1 MNMRMDNFGGRRR
14 DRRRDL
20 SAPQGGAGIP
30 ACQPSTP
37 GRWRAGLP
45 AAAALAALLACAAGC
60 GFQNRRPDIVLVVI
74 DTLRPDRMSAYGA
87 ARDTTPFIRSIAER
101 GVRFDAVY
109 APAPWTV
116 PSMASLLT
124 GLQPRDHGCRHGI
137 VTKDSFGL
145 VDQEELDAGFDTLA
159 ERLRQRGYRTFGL
172 SANPHIAAEMGFA
185 QGFDVFETLW
195 MADADA
201 VNAMAGQWR
210 DRLRKG
216 RAPFF
221 LMLHYFDPHSP
232 YYAKEPWAAR
242 YGGASTNHLRFS
254 GMDPAERNEVLTGVK
269 RELGD
274 DTGALDAYIAG
285 MRADLLNLYDSEIAF
300 TDDRIRQLFGTLAI
314 DPEKTVIVVTADHG
328 EEFFEHGGVIG
339 HGRTLY
345 EVAVRIPLIWSLPGG
360 RRGARV
366 GTPVSLL
373 DVLPTLLELAGAKPA
388 SGVEGLS
395 LVPALRGER
404 EPAQRS
410 FILET
415 ERHPDSVWVGL
426 VDEQWKYM
434 LRTLAPGRTGSLLVN
449 LAEDPGETRDCKAE
463 HTEIAGQMHQ
473 SLEAWSGAREARQA
487 QRRSTWLDPK
497 REQELRSL
505 GYLK

>member
-1 MNMRMDNFGGRRR
+1 MNSNAYPCLKHGHPLVPRKWAAPYLSVLVLSALIFLSACPGGGR
-14 DRRRDL
+14 
-20 SAPQGGAGIP
+20 AKP
-30 ACQPSTP
+30 
-37 GRWRAGLP
+37 LP
-45 AAAALAALLACAAGC
+45 ALEDLNLLLIVMDTVGAEHIGAYGKTPKGRNLTPNIDRLAANGVLFKRAYAA
-60 GFQNRRPDIVLVVI
+60 
-74 DTLRPDRMSAYGA
+74 
-87 ARDTTPFIRSIAER
+87 
-101 GVRFDAVY
+101 
-109 APAPWTV
+109 APWTM
-116 PSMASLLT
+116 PSIASILT
-124 GLQPRDHGCRHGI
+124 GQMPWRHG
-137 VTKDSFGL
+137 VTRPRHRLAEDRVTLADMLKSRGYASAAVTSHMLLEEKFGL
-145 VDQEELDAGFDTLA
+145 V
-159 ERLRQRGYRTFGL
+159 
-172 SANPHIAAEMGFA
+172 
-185 QGFDVFETLW
+185 QGFDKNW
-195 MADADA
+195 Q
-201 VNAMAGQWR
+201 VNQGLVHQNITSDLVSDTAIKW
-210 DRLRKG
+210 LREQPQGPKSK
-216 RAPFF
+216 FF

-232 YYAKEPWAAR
+232 YYAREPWAAR

-254 GMDPAERNEVLTGVK
+254 GMDPAERNEVLAGVK

-274 DTGALDAYIAG
+274 DTGALAAYMDG

-300 TDDRIRQLFGTLAI
+300 TDDRIRQLFGTLGI
-314 DPEKTVIVVTADHG
+314 DPEETAILVTADHG

-345 EVAVRIPLIWSLPGG
+345 EPAVRIPMIWSLPGG
-360 RRGARV
+360 RRGVRI

-373 DVLPTLLELAGAKPA
+373 DVLPTLLELAGAEPA
-388 SGVEGLS
+388 SGVDGLS
-395 LVPALRGER
+395 LVPALREGR
-404 EPAQRS
+404 EPAPRS

-434 LRTLAPGRTGSLLVN
+434 LRTLAPGRTGSLLVI
-449 LAEDPGETRDCKAE
+449 LAQDPGETRDCKAE